1 MNKIFLM
8 GRLTADV
15 NVSYTKD
22 NKAVGRYTVA
32 VEDGFGDKKTTDFI
46 NCVAF
51 GKSAEFA
58 EKYFHKGQRVL
69 VEGKLKI
76 SDYTDKDGNKKKS
89 TTVWV
94 VSQEFAD
101 GKAQAKEETNIDDVF
116 SNSDDE
122 ELPFA

>member
-8 GRLTADV
+8 GRLTQDV
-15 NVSYTKD
+15 NMSYTKD
-22 NKAVGRYTVA
+22 NKAVGRYTIA

-76 SDYTDKDGNKKKS
+76 NDYTDKDGNKKKS
-89 TTVWV
+89 TAVWV
-94 VSQEFAD
+94 INQEFAD
-101 GKAQAKEETNIDDVF
+101 GKAQVKEEANVDDIF
-116 SNSDDE
+116 ADGDDE